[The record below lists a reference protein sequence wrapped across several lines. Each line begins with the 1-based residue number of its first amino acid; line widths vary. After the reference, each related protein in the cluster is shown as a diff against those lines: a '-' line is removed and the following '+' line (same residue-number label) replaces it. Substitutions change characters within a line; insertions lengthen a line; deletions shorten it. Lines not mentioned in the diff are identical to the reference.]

1 MTAHDQTTDEQ
12 LMYATARSDA
22 AAFRELLDRYSRRV
36 FNLAWHLCANQT
48 EAEDL
53 TQEVFFKVWRS
64 AGTWQPQAKLE
75 TWLYRILYNLF
86 IDARR
91 RVKIQPEL
99 LSDDIRCDGDTP
111 EQTLVKKRTAQ
122 EIAAAVNSLPDRQ
135 KEALALCYYQGLK
148 AKEAAEILSVSQG
161 ALESLLFRAR
171 QTLKEKLEIKGG
183 SEYVHTRNA

>member
-1 MTAHDQTTDEQ
+1 MTANDQTDEQ
-12 LMYATARSDA
+12 LMYSIARSDA
-22 AAFRELLDRYSRRV
+22 AAFQTLLNRYTQRV
-36 FNLAWHLCANQT
+36 FSLAWRLCADKT

-53 TQEVFFKVWRS
+53 TQEVFFKVWRN

-86 IDARR
+86 IDGRR
-91 RVKIQPEL
+91 RIKTPPEQ
-99 LSDDIRCDGDTP
+99 LSDDIRSDDDTP
-111 EQTLVKKRTAQ
+111 EQTLLKKRTAQ
-122 EIAAAVNSLPDRQ
+122 EIAAALNSLPDRQ
-135 KEALALCYYQGLK
+135 KEALILCYYQGLK

-183 SEYVHTRNA
+183 IR

>member
-36 FNLAWHLCANQT
+36 FNLAWHLCANQA

-99 LSDDIRCDGDTP
+99 LSDDIRCNGDTP

-183 SEYVHTRNA
+183 SDGL

>member
-1 MTAHDQTTDEQ
+1 M
-12 LMYATARSDA
+12 
-22 AAFRELLDRYSRRV
+22 
-36 FNLAWHLCANQT
+36 
-48 EAEDL
+48 
-53 TQEVFFKVWRS
+53 
-64 AGTWQPQAKLE
+64 
-75 TWLYRILYNLF
+75 YRILYNLF

-183 SEYVHTRNA
+183 SDGL